1 MLPQPINDIRPWG
14 LQYFIPMHG
23 MRTVIPQGVNAAVP
37 QKYFKYQ
44 FKIRKK
50 GNTLYIDNYLG

>member
-1 MLPQPINDIRPWG
+1 
-14 LQYFIPMHG
+14 